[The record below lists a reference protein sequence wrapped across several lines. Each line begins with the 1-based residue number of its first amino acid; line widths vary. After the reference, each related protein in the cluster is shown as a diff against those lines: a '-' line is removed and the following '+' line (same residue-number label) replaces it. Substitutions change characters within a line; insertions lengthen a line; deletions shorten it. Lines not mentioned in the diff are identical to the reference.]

1 MSAFA
6 IVVIVVCVIALAI
19 ALRYFGGFGEIG
31 RGGRGW
37 VEHDQNVPISERPSE
52 EELDSP
58 LPKRPLRGR
67 AE

>member
-19 ALRYFGGFGEIG
+19 AARYFGGFGDIG
-31 RGGRGW
+31 RRGHGW

-52 EELDSP
+52 EEPDQP

-67 AE
+67 PQ

>member
-19 ALRYFGGFGEIG
+19 AARYFGDIG
-31 RGGRGW
+31 RRGHGW
-37 VEHDQNVPISERPSE
+37 VEHDQNVPISERTSE
-52 EELDSP
+52 EEPDRP

-67 AE
+67 PQ